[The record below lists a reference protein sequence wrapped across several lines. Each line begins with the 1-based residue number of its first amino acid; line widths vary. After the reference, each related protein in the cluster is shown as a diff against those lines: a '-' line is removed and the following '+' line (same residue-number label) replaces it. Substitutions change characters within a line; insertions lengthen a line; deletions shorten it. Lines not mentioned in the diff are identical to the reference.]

1 MRGGGVRSQ
10 GSAIPRSSDLLCD
23 IRAAR
28 SLSSMTDTSRTALI
42 TGANR
47 GLGRATALHLGRAGV
62 DVVVAYRSNAEQAE
76 EVLAE
81 IAGEGGRAVAVQ
93 LDTTDFGAF
102 ADFAPR
108 LRETLRET
116 FGREQINALVNNAGS
131 GAYAPFAQT
140 SETQPDEMLDV
151 HVKGP
156 YLLTQALLPL
166 LADGGDVLFVSSGLT
181 RFSTPGYSAYASAKG
196 AVEVLARYLAQELG
210 ERQIAVNAIAPGA
223 TGTDFGGGAMRED
236 QGTRDALGGMIAMG
250 RIGEPEDI
258 AGSIA
263 ALLTSESHWIT
274 GQRIEASGGMRL

>member
-1 MRGGGVRSQ
+1 
-10 GSAIPRSSDLLCD
+10 
-23 IRAAR
+23 
-28 SLSSMTDTSRTALI
+28 MTDTSRTALI

-47 GLGRATALHLGRAGV
+47 GLGRATALHLASAGA
-62 DVVVAYRSNAEQAE
+62 DVIVAYRSHAEQAE
-76 EVLAE
+76 QVVAE
-81 IAGEGGRAVAVQ
+81 IVGAGGRAHAVQ

-102 ADFAPR
+102 APFAESLPA
-108 LRETLRET
+108 TLRET
-116 FGREQINALVNNAGS
+116 FGREQIDALVNNAGT
-131 GAYAPFAQT
+131 GIFAPFAQT
-140 SETQPDEMLDV
+140 SEAQLDEMLDV

-166 LADGGDVLFVSSGLT
+166 LANGSDVLFVSTGLT

-236 QGTRDALGGMIAMG
+236 QATRAALGDMIAMG
-250 RIGEPEDI
+250 RIGEPDDI
-258 AGSIA
+258 AG
-263 ALLTSESHWIT
+263 ALLTGESHWIT